1 MKMNSFLDNNN
12 EHFEEKIVEFL
23 KNMGSGAGVE
33 SFFETMTDW
42 KMRGENIYM
51 VQADETSITSL
62 TFYKTFIKNIM
73 TIYPNMIMNAVNY
86 KDVSL
91 PSHWK
96 ISDNHVGDVRAL
108 VFSETSS
115 LQKFYKDDDLVPT
128 LTYIQE
134 QSKDIIE
141 LMDATSLFADLVL
154 TNNNVKSTII
164 NGNILNKLTKFYMMC
179 SIFIYIKS
187 VDVDLETDHFEEQD
201 LLSLTEED
209 SISTQIREGK
219 RDQLNKKIARLL
231 GTYITIMK
239 GQKDKFNLNNE
250 DIIRNSLKSKE
261 KEKNAIT
268 KNLGDLSKPERIV
281 ENILKE
287 HRLGKWSLGQTRAL
301 YQYDENQYDKER
313 KEIED
318 NMLTELRLNNN
329 DEVTARNRDIYR
341 LEHIEEQVHRER
353 ANAEMMAAF
362 AEMPDD
368 DDYGDRDGDEG
379 Y

>member
-1 MKMNSFLDNNN
+1 
-12 EHFEEKIVEFL
+12 
-23 KNMGSGAGVE
+23 
-33 SFFETMTDW
+33 
-42 KMRGENIYM
+42 
-51 VQADETSITSL
+51 
-62 TFYKTFIKNIM
+62 
-73 TIYPNMIMNAVNY
+73 
-86 KDVSL
+86 
-91 PSHWK
+91 
-96 ISDNHVGDVRAL
+96 
-108 VFSETSS
+108 
-115 LQKFYKDDDLVPT
+115 
-128 LTYIQE
+128 
-134 QSKDIIE
+134 
-141 LMDATSLFADLVL
+141 
-154 TNNNVKSTII
+154 
-164 NGNILNKLTKFYMMC
+164 MMC

-187 VDVDLETDHFEEQD
+187 VDVDLETDHFEEHD

-231 GTYITIMK
+231 RTYITIMK